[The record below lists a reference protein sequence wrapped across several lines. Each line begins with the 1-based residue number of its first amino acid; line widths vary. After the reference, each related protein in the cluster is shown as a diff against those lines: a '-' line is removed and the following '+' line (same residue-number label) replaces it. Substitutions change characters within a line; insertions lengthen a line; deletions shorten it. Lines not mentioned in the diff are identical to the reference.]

1 MRNARRVGPGFYPLL
16 FVVAFVTFGLHEGA
30 HWLAGIALG
39 HDMVVSLNGSHATAS
54 TTALDGMLISAAGPV
69 VTLIQG
75 ILALVLVRMFNSL
88 TAYAFLFFAAFM
100 RLMAAGVSVLN
111 PNDEARIS
119 LYFGLG
125 PWTLPLL
132 MVAILGVMTVI
143 GSRHLRLSWP
153 TNVLAWLTASVAAS
167 AIVGLD
173 MLLTRG

>member
-1 MRNARRVGPGFYPLL
+1 MRNVTRVGGGFYLLL
-16 FVVAFVTFGLHEGA
+16 FVVAFVTFILHEGA

-39 HDMVVSLNGSHATAS
+39 YDMVVSLNGSHATTSA
-54 TTALDGMLISAAGPV
+54 TALDSMLISAAGPV

-75 ILALVLVRMFNSL
+75 VIALVLIRMFNSVA
-88 TAYAFLFFAAFM
+88 AYAFLFFAAFM
-100 RLMAAGVSVLN
+100 RLMAAGVSLFN

-132 MVAILGVMTVI
+132 MVAVLGVMTVI
-143 GSRHLRLSWP
+143 GSRHLRLSWQ
-153 TNVLAWLTASVAAS
+153 TNALAWLTSSVAAS

-173 MLLTRG
+173 MVLTRG